1 MTLISCTGR
10 DGSQNFREIETGVYI
25 HSNFDPYKEATRLY
39 SNLQIPEN
47 HSLICFGL
55 GAGYILPAILESSS
69 PIPSNVIIYEPEKEL
84 SSTFPELKKKS

>member
-10 DGSQNFREIETGVYI
+10 DGSQNFQDIETGVYI

-69 PIPSNVIIYEPEKEL
+69 IPSSVIIYEPEKEL